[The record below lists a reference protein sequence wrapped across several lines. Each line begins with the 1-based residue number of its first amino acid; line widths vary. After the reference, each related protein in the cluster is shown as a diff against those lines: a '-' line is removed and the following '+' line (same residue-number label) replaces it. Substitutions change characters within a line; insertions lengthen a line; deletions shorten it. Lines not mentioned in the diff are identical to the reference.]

1 MQAFLPTSRDHLDYH
16 HTMENYAQAKKRLFS
31 ELNCQHKILN
41 VDDEIGATWLI
52 ELSKDDPD
60 VVVVLSCGLSA
71 RYKKLAKS
79 NRT

>member
-1 MQAFLPTSRDHLDYH
+1 MQVFLPISCDHLDYH

-52 ELSKDDPD
+52 ELSKDDPYGCSK
-60 VVVVLSCGLSA
+60 VVVRIISPIQKIG
-71 RYKKLAKS
+71 
-79 NRT
+79 